1 MISFAEALAQTEA
14 CRRYLLLGNGF
25 SISLFPN
32 CFTYASLFQE
42 AKDQGLLAKAPPL
55 EAAFEALGT
64 IDFEVVMEALK
75 AAVKLSGV
83 YGSEPAATKKMAEHA
98 ELLKDILVEAIAG
111 RHPSRPG
118 EVTEEQYENCRAF
131 LALFIG
137 LDRGRNHAGKIF
149 SLNYD
154 LLLYW
159 AVLHDVFHIDWSRD
173 PPVEQVDQTLD
184 NDDGFRAP
192 EDDYEAEYVAWEQF
206 HASHGQTISY
216 LHGAMHLFE
225 RGPELAKLCWERSG
239 NRPLMD
245 QIREALD
252 DDRYPLF
259 VSEGTSAFKLRR
271 INKSAYL
278 SKALRS
284 FASCCDIKGGAL
296 FIIGHA
302 LAANDTHVLR
312 RIKDGK
318 IGQLYVS
325 IFGDPDGRENRIAIA
340 KARSFANA
348 RHEKLP
354 LVVEFIDASTL
365 HIWDH

>member
-1 MISFAEALAQTEA
+1 MISFAEALGQTEG

-32 CFTYASLFQE
+32 CFAYASLFQE
-42 AKDQGLLAKAPPL
+42 AKDQGLLAQAPPL
-55 EAAFEALGT
+55 EAAFGALGT

-83 YGSEPAATKKMAEHA
+83 YGANPAATTKMGEHA

-118 EVTEEQYENCRAF
+118 DVADEQYENCRAF
-131 LALFIG
+131 LAQFIG
-137 LDRGRNHAGKIF
+137 LDRGKNFSGKIF

-159 AVLHDVFHIDWSRD
+159 AVLHDVFHINWGHD
-173 PPVEQVDQTLD
+173 PPVEEVDQTLD

-192 EDDYEAEYVAWEQF
+192 EDDFDAEYVAWEQF
-206 HASHGQTISY
+206 HASHGQTITY
-216 LHGAMHLFE
+216 LHGALHLFE
-225 RGPELAKLCWERSG
+225 RGAELAKLCWERSG
-239 NRPLMD
+239 NHPLMD

-252 DDRYPLF
+252 EDRYPMF
-259 VSEGTSAFKLRR
+259 VSEGTSAFKMKR

-284 FASCCDIKGGAL
+284 FASCCDVKGAAL
-296 FIIGHA
+296 FIVGHS
-302 LAANDTHVLR
+302 LAANDDHILKRV
-312 RIKDGK
+312 KDGK

-325 IFGDPDGRENRIAIA
+325 VFGDPDSPENQIVIA
-340 KARSFANA
+340 KARSFIDG
-348 RHEKLP
+348 RHAKLP
-354 LVVEFIDASTL
+354 LEVEFIDAGTL
-365 HIWDH
+365 HIWNH